1 MSYEGNNHRFLQ
13 EQLDSLF
20 GNILEEKQYMD
31 YLKDILDE
39 FNESENNGILN
50 DFNERFE
57 LIEFEEEKTDDEI
70 EIINEWREVKNEE

>member
-1 MSYEGNNHRFLQ
+1 MN
-13 EQLDSLF
+13 
-20 GNILEEKQYMD
+20 

-50 DFNERFE
+50 DFNERFK

-70 EIINEWREVKNEE
+70 EIIEQDTNDPEENIFSVNLHLNEYMGEWEKVNQI